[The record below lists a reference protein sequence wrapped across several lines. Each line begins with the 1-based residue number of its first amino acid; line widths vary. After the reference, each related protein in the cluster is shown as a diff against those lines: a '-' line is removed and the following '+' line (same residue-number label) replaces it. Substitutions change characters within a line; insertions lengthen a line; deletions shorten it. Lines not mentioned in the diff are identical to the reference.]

1 MKDKWGTVRQKVGGN
16 VSERQVLGEN
26 VVKKITRNFEVYQSF
41 EMKSR
46 QKHLNVERE
55 VNILKISKCGSNLK
69 KINLRLL
76 VCYIKELTC
85 RNS

>member
-1 MKDKWGTVRQKVGGN
+1 
-16 VSERQVLGEN
+16 
-26 VVKKITRNFEVYQSF
+26 
-41 EMKSR
+41 MKSR